1 MSFKPKTGKTL
12 KCKKCG
18 ILVENV
24 GHTADAVTCWRCV
37 SEMMRGNRL
46 ESLDDLDEEPTDGKK

>member
-1 MSFKPKTGKTL
+1 MSFKLKPGKTL

-18 ILVENV
+18 EPVENV
-24 GHTADAVTCWRCV
+24 GHDADAVTCWRCV

-46 ESLDDLDEEPTDGKK
+46 ESLDEPDDAPNSGKK

>member
-1 MSFKPKTGKTL
+1 MSFKLKPSKTL

-24 GHTADAVTCWRCV
+24 GNDADAVTCWRCV

-46 ESLDDLDEEPTDGKK
+46 ESQDDLDEEPKEGKK